1 MNIGQYALPNN
12 LFVAPMAG
20 VTDRPFRM
28 LCKKLGA
35 GYAVSEMVTSK
46 RELWSTLKTSRRA
59 NHDGESAPIAVQIAG
74 TSAEMMAEAALYN
87 IDNGAQIIDINMGCP
102 AKKVCNK
109 WAGSALMQDESLAL
123 SIVEAVVAACAPR
136 NVPVTL
142 KMRTGWCQ
150 SHKNAVVLARAFEKA
165 GVQMIAVHGR
175 TREQGYKGFAEYET
189 IAAVKSTVLIPVV
202 ANGDITTPEKAR
214 DVLAFTGADAIMVG
228 RAAQGKPWIFRE
240 IAHYLANGTH
250 LAPPLVAEVKR
261 LLCDHLS
268 DHYDLYGEFA
278 GVRTA
283 RKHIG
288 WYVRSL
294 PGGEAFR
301 DRMNILETC
310 ESQHTA
316 VAQFFDELA
325 NQHERLPQSIAYAQN
340 EEADVLI

>member
-1 MNIGQYALPNN
+1 MNIGQYILPNN

-20 VTDRPFRM
+20 VTDRPFRV

-74 TSAEMMAEAALYN
+74 TSAEMMAEAAAYN

-109 WAGSALMQDESLAL
+109 WAGSALMQDEALAL

-150 SHKNAVVLARAFEKA
+150 SHKNAVVLARAFEQA
-165 GVQMIAVHGR
+165 GVQMLAVHGR
-175 TREQGYKGFAEYET
+175 TREQGYKGEAEYVT
-189 IAAVKSTVLIPVV
+189 IAAVKAAVKVPVV
-202 ANGDITTPEKAR
+202 ANGDITTPEKA
-214 DVLAFTGADAIMVG
+214 LAVWAATGADAIMIG
-228 RAAQGKPWIFRE
+228 RAAQGRPWIFRE
-240 IAHYLANGTH
+240 IAHFIATGTH

-261 LLCDHLS
+261 LLCDHLL
-268 DHYDLYGEFA
+268 DHYDLYGEFS

-288 WYVRSL
+288 WYVRDL
-294 PGGEAFR
+294 PGGEDFR
-301 DRMNILETC
+301 SQMNVLESC
-310 ESQHTA
+310 ETQHAA
-316 VAQFFDELA
+316 VAHFFDSLA
-325 NQHERLPQSIAYAQN
+325 EQSERLPQIDRWGQV
-340 EEADVLI
+340 EDHEMTV